1 MAQEGA
7 VRPVREW
14 MGDKRIAG
22 ALAAVAV
29 LFVGYRL
36 IGYGARSGP
45 AAPAVAAAPS
55 PSASVQDTAR
65 VSEAP
70 SRLPPPSAVPIPPG
84 WTGPAW
90 SWNRNPFL
98 GSAAEGRP
106 AGRAAW
112 NGNGDASPPVRTEGA
127 LPELTGTIV
136 SGSTSLAIFR
146 SHRPDGGNRLVPVGG
161 KVGDWTLSRVESYSV
176 SLRRGKDT
184 RVLELY
190 KQ

>member
-1 MAQEGA
+1 MK
-7 VRPVREW
+7 PIREW
-14 MGDKRIAG
+14 MGDKRV
-22 ALAAVAV
+22 AAVLAGV
-29 LFVGYRL
+29 ALLFVGYRL
-36 IGYGARSGP
+36 IGYGKGSAPEVP
-45 AAPAVAAAPS
+45 ATSVA
-55 PSASVQDTAR
+55 
-65 VSEAP
+65 
-70 SRLPPPSAVPIPPG
+70 PPSAAVLEPSPIFGTPPPLPASSGGPIPSG

-106 AGRAAW
+106 AGRAAG
-112 NGNGDASPPVRTEGA
+112 NRNGDDVPPVRTEEA
-127 LPELTGTIV
+127 LPELRGTIV
-136 SGSTSLAIFR
+136 SGATSLAIFR
-146 SHRPDGGNRLVPVGG
+146 SRRPDGGNRLVPVGG